1 MSIDMYL
8 EAART
13 QAESLGRAVEQCLG
27 QNLKL
32 ISVLSAFYNENELT
46 GKAYDSAKN
55 HVVETV
61 IPIVQ
66 GVILY
71 QEAIAL
77 ACQNFVSSYTA
88 EVDGK
93 SWRQSELEEKIR
105 FAEQQLAELERKSQ
119 LYSNNKGMSIVDF
132 SASITVAE
140 SARQVFQEIL
150 DNLLTFNESSP
161 TIFAEAET
169 YLVAASTGLS
179 QAAQSWDAST
189 QTYLPPRRDAD
200 LSWKGTINTGWTK
213 RQEMI
218 EEVKRQNA
226 KKTEFDRIAEMDYDD
241 LLHNYSEIISAKESG
256 DLNSPYYKPN
266 KTEYRI
272 KLEKAVVK
280 RYEEVKDLP
289 RETNVSKYTLQKVD
303 PFFKAKI
310 DRMNQKELEE
320 YYPGLKFSPIAPI
333 LDHNYYSS
341 ETDEANDIYLAAR
354 YQELDSQNPI
364 SKHDPNFEQ
373 KRFEYIAETG
383 LDPVTGK
390 EVDEELLNYATN
402 YTKYAPSI
410 KAGYDFLMVGT
421 AAWSTR
427 AYNKDIQTQRADAQI
442 NEYYQ
447 IKDAVRNSSVG
458 SQPVVGPQL
467 PSKNWTPEL
476 PSMNNI
482 QSKYVDLYSYE
493 YNSYTNPG
501 PLSEF
506 STTPNRNFYGGRY
519 NKTVLSEDTIFYR
532 AGNADN
538 PLGQWFTR
546 EAPQSR
552 AQVRID
558 TAVKDIWTNPDG
570 SYSGQ
575 SAIDKVYKI
584 KIPKGTTI
592 YDGPVGSQGGIY
604 QGGLNKEQIFIDSPW
619 NLDGVEVIDSWPII
633 H

>member
-1 MSIDMYL
+1 MYL

-32 ISVLSAFYNENELT
+32 ISVLSAFHNEDELK

-55 HVVETV
+55 HVVGTV

-77 ACQNFVSSYTA
+77 ACQNFVSNYTA

-132 SASITVAE
+132 SASIAVAE

-189 QTYLPPRRDAD
+189 QTYLPPRRDAN

-341 ETDEANDIYLAAR
+341 ETDKANDIYLAAR

-390 EVDEELLNYATN
+390 EADEELLNYATN

-442 NEYYQ
+442 NEYYK
-447 IKDAVRNSSVG
+447 IKDAVRTQSVG
-458 SQPVVGPQL
+458 SQSVVPEVGLTKGINVSPDNMVEGIPKEIGMPENANYAQKTYSNSFSEIGREKYSEL
-467 PSKNWTPEL
+467 AGEPINTIDDLVDSINTKKISISEL
-476 PSMNNI
+476 P
-482 QSKYVDLYSYE
+482 VE
-493 YNSYTNPG
+493 YIERDGHTLILNTRTSQALTQAGIPR
-501 PLSEF
+501 SE
-506 STTPNRNFYGGRY
+506 
-519 NKTVLSEDTIFYR
+519 
-532 AGNADN
+532 
-538 PLGQWFTR
+538 WFT
-546 EAPQSR
+546 
-552 AQVRID
+552 ID
-558 TAVKDIWTNPDG
+558 RTGN
-570 SYSGQ
+570 SLYES
-575 SAIDKVYKI
+575 
-584 KIPKGTTI
+584 
-592 YDGPVGSQGGIY
+592 
-604 QGGLNKEQIFIDSPW
+604 L
-619 NLDGVEVIDSWPII
+619 LDGQLKRNKLTSEGISEVRPSTRKGN
-633 H
+633 

>member
-32 ISVLSAFYNENELT
+32 ISVLSAFHNEDELT

-55 HVVETV
+55 HVVGTV

-77 ACQNFVSSYTA
+77 ACQNFVSNYTA

-132 SASITVAE
+132 SASIAVAE

-150 DNLLTFNESSP
+150 DNLLAFNESSP

-169 YLVAASTGLS
+169 YLAAASTGLS

-442 NEYYQ
+442 NEYYK

>member
-32 ISVLSAFYNENELT
+32 ISVLSAFHNEDELK

-55 HVVETV
+55 HVVGTV

-77 ACQNFVSSYTA
+77 ACQNFVSNYTA

-105 FAEQQLAELERKSQ
+105 FAEQQLTELERKSQ
-119 LYSNNKGMSIVDF
+119 LYANNKGMSIVDF
-132 SASITVAE
+132 SASIAVAE

-150 DNLLTFNESSP
+150 DNLLAFNESSP

-169 YLVAASTGLS
+169 YLAAASTGLS
-179 QAAQSWDAST
+179 QAAQSWDTST

-218 EEVKRQNA
+218 EEVKRQNS

-256 DLNSPYYKPN
+256 DLNSPLYKPN
-266 KTEYRI
+266 KTQYRLR
-272 KLEKAVVK
+272 LEKAVVK

-289 RETNVSKYTLQKVD
+289 RKNNVSKYTLQKVD

-320 YYPGLKFSPIAPI
+320 YYPGLKFSPIAPL

-341 ETDEANDIYLAAR
+341 ETDQANDIYLVAR

-364 SKHDPNFEQ
+364 SKHDPNFEK

-390 EVDEELLNYATN
+390 EADEELLNYATN

-427 AYNKDIQTQRADAQI
+427 AYNKDLQTQRADTQI
-442 NEYYQ
+442 NKYYQ
-447 IKDAVRNSSVG
+447 IKDAVRTQSVG
-458 SQPVVGPQL
+458 SQPVVEIKTYSMDDLANLKHTENFTEKSKIHIFEGDLNRRGQSGGYHYDMVEGTSGNIIEGTKGSVLNDAGVYEAKVEVNGIPKKANGGYSTFFPDHMSPQEVVDAINEAYEKRQFKVKTRNTYEGFSKNGMKITMYL
-467 PSKNWTPEL
+467 DSDEKIISAFPSKE
-476 PSMNNI
+476 
-482 QSKYVDLYSYE
+482 
-493 YNSYTNPG
+493 
-501 PLSEF
+501 
-506 STTPNRNFYGGRY
+506 
-519 NKTVLSEDTIFYR
+519 
-532 AGNADN
+532 
-538 PLGQWFTR
+538 
-546 EAPQSR
+546 
-552 AQVRID
+552 
-558 TAVKDIWTNPDG
+558 
-570 SYSGQ
+570 
-575 SAIDKVYKI
+575 
-584 KIPKGTTI
+584 
-592 YDGPVGSQGGIY
+592 
-604 QGGLNKEQIFIDSPW
+604 
-619 NLDGVEVIDSWPII
+619 
-633 H
+633 

>member
-32 ISVLSAFYNENELT
+32 ISVLSAFHNEDELK

-55 HVVETV
+55 HVVGTV

-77 ACQNFVSSYTA
+77 ACQNFVSNYTA

-119 LYSNNKGMSIVDF
+119 LYANNKGMSIVDF
-132 SASITVAE
+132 SASIAVAE

-150 DNLLTFNESSP
+150 DNLLAFNESSP

-218 EEVKRQNA
+218 EEVKRQNS

-341 ETDEANDIYLAAR
+341 ETDKANDIYLAAR

-383 LDPVTGK
+383 LDPVTNK
-390 EVDEELLNYATN
+390 EADKELLNYATN

-427 AYNKDIQTQRADAQI
+427 AYNKDLQSQRANAKV

-476 PSMNNI
+476 PLMNNI

>member
-1 MSIDMYL
+1 ML
-8 EAART
+8 
-13 QAESLGRAVEQCLG
+13 
-27 QNLKL
+27 
-32 ISVLSAFYNENELT
+32 
-46 GKAYDSAKN
+46 
-55 HVVETV
+55 
-61 IPIVQ
+61 
-66 GVILY
+66 
-71 QEAIAL
+71 
-77 ACQNFVSSYTA
+77 
-88 EVDGK
+88 
-93 SWRQSELEEKIR
+93 
-105 FAEQQLAELERKSQ
+105 
-119 LYSNNKGMSIVDF
+119 
-132 SASITVAE
+132 
-140 SARQVFQEIL
+140 
-150 DNLLTFNESSP
+150 
-161 TIFAEAET
+161 
-169 YLVAASTGLS
+169 
-179 QAAQSWDAST
+179 
-189 QTYLPPRRDAD
+189 
-200 LSWKGTINTGWTK
+200 
-213 RQEMI
+213 
-218 EEVKRQNA
+218 
-226 KKTEFDRIAEMDYDD
+226 
-241 LLHNYSEIISAKESG
+241 
-256 DLNSPYYKPN
+256 
-266 KTEYRI
+266 
-272 KLEKAVVK
+272 
-280 RYEEVKDLP
+280 
-289 RETNVSKYTLQKVD
+289 
-303 PFFKAKI
+303 
-310 DRMNQKELEE
+310 
-320 YYPGLKFSPIAPI
+320 
-333 LDHNYYSS
+333 
-341 ETDEANDIYLAAR
+341 
-354 YQELDSQNPI
+354 

-373 KRFEYIAETG
+373 KRFEYIAEMG
-383 LDPVTGK
+383 LDSVTGK
-390 EVDEELLNYATN
+390 EADEELLNYATN

-410 KAGYDFLMVGT
+410 KAGYDFLMVGV

>member
-32 ISVLSAFYNENELT
+32 ISVLSAFHNEDELT

-55 HVVETV
+55 HVVGTV

-77 ACQNFVSSYTA
+77 ACQNFVSNYTA

-119 LYSNNKGMSIVDF
+119 LYANNKGMSIVDF
-132 SASITVAE
+132 SASIAVAE

-150 DNLLTFNESSP
+150 DNLLAFNESSP

-213 RQEMI
+213 RQERI
-218 EEVKRQNA
+218 EETKSQQSFVKYIDELSFSKMEERYG
-226 KKTEFDRIAEMDYDD
+226 KLI
-241 LLHNYSEIISAKESG
+241 SEYESY
-256 DLNSPYYKPN
+256 LNTGY
-266 KTEYRI
+266 
-272 KLEKAVVK
+272 
-280 RYEEVKDLP
+280 
-289 RETNVSKYTLQKVD
+289 
-303 PFFKAKI
+303 
-310 DRMNQKELEE
+310 
-320 YYPGLKFSPIAPI
+320 
-333 LDHNYYSS
+333 
-341 ETDEANDIYLAAR
+341 
-354 YQELDSQNPI
+354 
-364 SKHDPNFEQ
+364 NF
-373 KRFEYIAETG
+373 
-383 LDPVTGK
+383 P
-390 EVDEELLNYATN
+390 
-402 YTKYAPSI
+402 
-410 KAGYDFLMVGT
+410 
-421 AAWSTR
+421 
-427 AYNKDIQTQRADAQI
+427 QRADLTAEQI
-442 NEYYQ
+442 NYIYSRYQ
-447 IKDAVRNSSVG
+447 YLREGGGAIYIESESSKKMKANLLASDKEEVDDMSLVELADKYPEFLRGRISIEFDYIFMSDEEKAKKDYSYVRFNQLMNAEPIDWRDPDYATKRNKYILETGKNPSTNEPATEAEIITAKNYGWVKAIPDTVAWTDMMVG
-458 SQPVVGPQL
+458 SYVGHQVYNGKPVYGIDTNFAGELRNPIVSSQTVFGPQL
-467 PSKNWTPEL
+467 PSKNWAPEL

>member
-1 MSIDMYL
+1 MYL

-32 ISVLSAFYNENELT
+32 ISVLSAFHNEDELK

-55 HVVETV
+55 HVVGTV

-77 ACQNFVSSYTA
+77 ACQNFVSNYTA

-150 DNLLTFNESSP
+150 DNLLAFNESSP

-169 YLVAASTGLS
+169 YLAAASTGLS

-373 KRFEYIAETG
+373 KRFEYISRTG

-390 EVDEELLNYATN
+390 EADEELLNYATN
-402 YTKYAPSI
+402 YTKYVPSI
-410 KAGYDFLMVGT
+410 KAGYDFLMVGA
-421 AAWSTR
+421 AAWSTW
-427 AYNKDIQTQRADAQI
+427 AYNKDLQTQRADAQI

-558 TAVKDIWTNPDG
+558 TAVKDIWTNPDS
-570 SYSGQ
+570 SYSQ
-575 SAIDKVYKI
+575 LI
-584 KIPKGTTI
+584 KSIK
-592 YDGPVGSQGGIY
+592 
-604 QGGLNKEQIFIDSPW
+604 
-619 NLDGVEVIDSWPII
+619 
-633 H
+633 

>member
-32 ISVLSAFYNENELT
+32 ISVLSAFHNEDELK

-55 HVVETV
+55 HVVGTV

-77 ACQNFVSSYTA
+77 ACQNFVSTYTA

-150 DNLLTFNESSP
+150 DNLLAFNESSP

-169 YLVAASTGLS
+169 YLAAASTGLS

-320 YYPGLKFSPIAPI
+320 YYPGLKFSPIAPL

-341 ETDEANDIYLAAR
+341 ETDKANDVYLAAR

-383 LDPVTGK
+383 LDPATGK
-390 EVDEELLNYATN
+390 EADKELLNYATN

-410 KAGYDFLMVGT
+410 KAGYDFLMVGA

-427 AYNKDIQTQRADAQI
+427 AYNKDLQTQRADTQI
-442 NEYYQ
+442 NKYYQ
-447 IKDAVRNSSVG
+447 IKDAVRTQSVG
-458 SQPVVGPQL
+458 SQPVVEIKTYSMDDL
-467 PSKNWTPEL
+467 ANLKHTENFTEKSKIHIFEGD
-476 PSMNNI
+476 I
-482 QSKYVDLYSYE
+482 
-493 YNSYTNPG
+493 
-501 PLSEF
+501 
-506 STTPNRNFYGGRY
+506 
-519 NKTVLSEDTIFYR
+519 NK
-532 AGNADN
+532 
-538 PLGQWFTR
+538 
-546 EAPQSR
+546 
-552 AQVRID
+552 
-558 TAVKDIWTNPDG
+558 K
-570 SYSGQ
+570 GQ
-575 SAIDKVYKI
+575 SGGYHYDMVEGTSGNIIEGTKGSVLNDAGVYEAKVEVNG
-584 KIPKGTTI
+584 IPKKANGGYSTFFPDHMSPQEVVDAI
-592 YDGPVGSQGGIY
+592 NEAYSNKVLAHGNKYIGKSSNGLKIGMYIRESDG
-604 QGGLNKEQIFIDSPW
+604 K
-619 NLDGVEVIDSWPII
+619 II
-633 H
+633 SAFPME

>member
-1 MSIDMYL
+1 MYL

-32 ISVLSAFYNENELT
+32 ISVLSAFHNENELT

-132 SASITVAE
+132 SASIAVAE
-140 SARQVFQEIL
+140 SAKQVFQEIL
-150 DNLLTFNESSP
+150 DNLLAFNDSSP

-169 YLVAASTGLS
+169 YLAAASTGLS
-179 QAAQSWDAST
+179 QASQSWDALT

-200 LSWKGTINTGWTK
+200 LSWKATINTGWTK

-256 DLNSPYYKPN
+256 DLNSPLYKPN
-266 KTEYRI
+266 KTQYRLR
-272 KLEKAVVK
+272 LEKAVVK

-289 RETNVSKYTLQKVD
+289 RKNIVSKYTLQQVD

-341 ETDEANDIYLAAR
+341 ETDKANDIYLAAR

-383 LDPVTGK
+383 LDPATGK
-390 EVDEELLNYATN
+390 EADKELLNYATN

-447 IKDAVRNSSVG
+447 IKDAVMTQSVG
-458 SQPVVGPQL
+458 SQSVVEIKTYSMDDL
-467 PSKNWTPEL
+467 ANLKHTENFTEKSKIHIFEGD
-476 PSMNNI
+476 I
-482 QSKYVDLYSYE
+482 
-493 YNSYTNPG
+493 
-501 PLSEF
+501 
-506 STTPNRNFYGGRY
+506 
-519 NKTVLSEDTIFYR
+519 NKKGR
-532 AGNADN
+532 AGGYHYDMVE
-538 PLGQWFTR
+538 GT
-546 EAPQSR
+546 
-552 AQVRID
+552 
-558 TAVKDIWTNPDG
+558 
-570 SYSGQ
+570 SGN
-575 SAIDKVYKI
+575 II
-584 KIPKGTTI
+584 EGTKGPALN
-592 YDGPVGSQGGIY
+592 DAGIY
-604 QGGLNKEQIFIDSPW
+604 EAK
-619 NLDGVEVIDSWPII
+619 VEVNGTLKKANGGKSTFFPDHMSPQEVVDAINEAYSNKVLMEGSRYVGTSQNGISIEII
-633 H
+633 LNSEGKIITAYPLK

>member
-32 ISVLSAFYNENELT
+32 ISVLSAFHNEDELK

-55 HVVETV
+55 HVVGTV

-77 ACQNFVSSYTA
+77 ACQNFVSNYTA

-119 LYSNNKGMSIVDF
+119 LYANNKGMSIVDF
-132 SASITVAE
+132 SASIAVAE

-150 DNLLTFNESSP
+150 DNLLAFNESSP
-161 TIFAEAET
+161 TIFTEAEA
-169 YLVAASTGLS
+169 YLAAASTGLS

-213 RQEMI
+213 RQERI
-218 EEVKRQNA
+218 EETKSQQSFVKYIDELSFSKMEERYG
-226 KKTEFDRIAEMDYDD
+226 KLI
-241 LLHNYSEIISAKESG
+241 SEYESY
-256 DLNSPYYKPN
+256 LNTGY
-266 KTEYRI
+266 
-272 KLEKAVVK
+272 
-280 RYEEVKDLP
+280 
-289 RETNVSKYTLQKVD
+289 
-303 PFFKAKI
+303 
-310 DRMNQKELEE
+310 
-320 YYPGLKFSPIAPI
+320 
-333 LDHNYYSS
+333 
-341 ETDEANDIYLAAR
+341 
-354 YQELDSQNPI
+354 
-364 SKHDPNFEQ
+364 NF
-373 KRFEYIAETG
+373 
-383 LDPVTGK
+383 P
-390 EVDEELLNYATN
+390 
-402 YTKYAPSI
+402 
-410 KAGYDFLMVGT
+410 
-421 AAWSTR
+421 
-427 AYNKDIQTQRADAQI
+427 QRADLTAEQI
-442 NEYYQ
+442 NYIYSRYQ
-447 IKDAVRNSSVG
+447 YLREGGGAIYIESESSKKMKANLLASDKEEVDDMSLVELADKYPEFLRGRISIEFDYIFMSDEEKAKKDYSYVRFNQLMNAEPIDWRDPDYATKRNKYILETGKNPSTNEPATEAEIITAKNYGWVKAIPDTVAWTDMMVG
-458 SQPVVGPQL
+458 SYVGHQVYNGKPVYGIDTNFAGELRNPIVSSQTVFGPQL
-467 PSKNWTPEL
+467 PSKNWAPEL

>member
-32 ISVLSAFYNENELT
+32 ISVLSAFHNEDELK

-55 HVVETV
+55 HVVGTV

-77 ACQNFVSSYTA
+77 ACQNFVSNYTA

-119 LYSNNKGMSIVDF
+119 LYANNKGMSIVDF
-132 SASITVAE
+132 SASIAVAE

-150 DNLLTFNESSP
+150 DNLLAFNESSP

-169 YLVAASTGLS
+169 YLAAASTGLS

-241 LLHNYSEIISAKESG
+241 LLHNYSEIISAKDSG

>member
-32 ISVLSAFYNENELT
+32 ISVLSAFHNENELT

-150 DNLLTFNESSP
+150 DNLLAFNESSP

-169 YLVAASTGLS
+169 YLAAASTGLS

-189 QTYLPPRRDAD
+189 QTYLPPRRDAN

-341 ETDEANDIYLAAR
+341 ETDKANDIYLAAR

-390 EVDEELLNYATN
+390 EADEELLNYATN

-442 NEYYQ
+442 NEYYK
-447 IKDAVRNSSVG
+447 IKDAVRTQSVG
-458 SQPVVGPQL
+458 SQSVVPEVGLTKGINVSPDNMVEGIPKEIGMPENANYAQKTYSNSFSEIGREKYSEL
-467 PSKNWTPEL
+467 AGEPINTIDDLVDSINTKKISISEL
-476 PSMNNI
+476 P
-482 QSKYVDLYSYE
+482 VE
-493 YNSYTNPG
+493 YIERDGHTLILNTRTSQALTQAGIPR
-501 PLSEF
+501 SE
-506 STTPNRNFYGGRY
+506 
-519 NKTVLSEDTIFYR
+519 
-532 AGNADN
+532 
-538 PLGQWFTR
+538 WFT
-546 EAPQSR
+546 
-552 AQVRID
+552 ID
-558 TAVKDIWTNPDG
+558 RTGN
-570 SYSGQ
+570 SLYES
-575 SAIDKVYKI
+575 
-584 KIPKGTTI
+584 
-592 YDGPVGSQGGIY
+592 
-604 QGGLNKEQIFIDSPW
+604 L
-619 NLDGVEVIDSWPII
+619 LDGQLKRNKLTSEGISEVRPSTRKGN
-633 H
+633 

>member
-32 ISVLSAFYNENELT
+32 ISVLSAFHNEDELK

-55 HVVETV
+55 HVVGTV

-77 ACQNFVSSYTA
+77 ACQNFVSNYTA

-150 DNLLTFNESSP
+150 DNLLAFNESSP

-169 YLVAASTGLS
+169 YLAAASTGLS
-179 QAAQSWDAST
+179 QAVQSWDAST

-226 KKTEFDRIAEMDYDD
+226 SMTLEEKIASLSREQIEKEYPRIVEAYWNNEIFDYRWRGKFTQKEIKEVDLVIERYKKSLE
-241 LLHNYSEIISAKESG
+241 ESPG
-256 DLNSPYYKPN
+256 L
-266 KTEYRI
+266 R
-272 KLEKAVVK
+272 
-280 RYEEVKDLP
+280 KDVLA
-289 RETNVSKYTLQKVD
+289 KVD

-320 YYPGLKFSPIAPI
+320 YYPGLKFSPIAPL

-341 ETDEANDIYLAAR
+341 ETDQANDIYLVAR
-354 YQELDSQNPI
+354 YQELDSQDPI

-373 KRFEYIAETG
+373 KRFEYISRTG

-390 EVDEELLNYATN
+390 EADEELLNYSTN

-427 AYNKDIQTQRADAQI
+427 AYNKDIQTQRADTQI

-447 IKDAVRNSSVG
+447 IKDAVRTQSVVPAAKVNTRAFTEKTVPDFVTRNDNNFYDTRNYKG
-458 SQPVVGPQL
+458 NPKAYINEDGYLVSVNPEGDLPIHSQIRGG
-467 PSKNWTPEL
+467 NFDRTPYISTTD
-476 PSMNNI
+476 P
-482 QSKYVDLYSYE
+482 
-493 YNSYTNPG
+493 
-501 PLSEF
+501 EF
-506 STTPNRNFYGGRY
+506 STTPKNYGSDRIRIDSKQIQHDIETGKLKNVEVITHQEIVDHLQKRVDQAQVRY
-519 NKTVLSEDTIFYR
+519 NKNPNNINTRRLNDAKKDLFNTKRDGEVLIKGSIPPEY
-532 AGNADN
+532 
-538 PLGQWFTR
+538 FTF
-546 EAPQSR
+546 E
-552 AQVRID
+552 
-558 TAVKDIWTNPDG
+558 
-570 SYSGQ
+570 
-575 SAIDKVYKI
+575 
-584 KIPKGTTI
+584 
-592 YDGPVGSQGGIY
+592 
-604 QGGLNKEQIFIDSPW
+604 
-619 NLDGVEVIDSWPII
+619 
-633 H
+633 

>member
-32 ISVLSAFYNENELT
+32 ISVLSAFHNEDELK

-55 HVVETV
+55 HVVGTV

-66 GVILY
+66 EVILY

-77 ACQNFVSSYTA
+77 ACQNFVSNYTA

-119 LYSNNKGMSIVDF
+119 LYANNKGMSIVDF

-150 DNLLTFNESSP
+150 DNLLAFNESSP

-169 YLVAASTGLS
+169 YLAAASTGLS

-364 SKHDPNFEQ
+364 SKHDPSFEQ

-383 LDPVTGK
+383 LDPVTNK
-390 EVDEELLNYATN
+390 EADKELLNYATN

>member
-32 ISVLSAFYNENELT
+32 ISVLSAFHNEDELT

-55 HVVETV
+55 HVVGTV

-77 ACQNFVSSYTA
+77 ACQNFVSNYTA

-132 SASITVAE
+132 SASIAVAE

-150 DNLLTFNESSP
+150 DNLLAFNDSSP
-161 TIFAEAET
+161 TIFAEAES
-169 YLVAASTGLS
+169 YLAAASTGLS
-179 QAAQSWDAST
+179 QAGQSWDAST

-200 LSWKGTINTGWTK
+200 LSWKAIINSGWTK

-226 KKTEFDRIAEMDYDD
+226 SMTLEEKIASLSREQIEKEYPRIVEAYWNNEIFDYRWRGKFTQKEIKEVDLVIERYKK
-241 LLHNYSEIISAKESG
+241 S
-256 DLNSPYYKPN
+256 
-266 KTEYRI
+266 
-272 KLEKAVVK
+272 LEENPGL
-280 RYEEVKDLP
+280 RKDILA
-289 RETNVSKYTLQKVD
+289 KVD

-320 YYPGLKFSPIAPI
+320 YYPGLKFSPIAPL

-341 ETDEANDIYLAAR
+341 ETDQANDIYLVAR

-373 KRFEYIAETG
+373 KRFEYISRTG

-390 EVDEELLNYATN
+390 EADKELLNYATN
-402 YTKYAPSI
+402 YTKYAPGI
-410 KAGYDFLMVGT
+410 KAGYDFLMVGA

-427 AYNKDIQTQRADAQI
+427 AYNKDLQTQRADTQI
-442 NEYYQ
+442 NKYYQ
-447 IKDAVRNSSVG
+447 IKDAVRTQSVG
-458 SQPVVGPQL
+458 SQPVVEIKTYSMDDL
-467 PSKNWTPEL
+467 ANLKHTENFTEKSKIHIFEGD
-476 PSMNNI
+476 I
-482 QSKYVDLYSYE
+482 
-493 YNSYTNPG
+493 
-501 PLSEF
+501 
-506 STTPNRNFYGGRY
+506 
-519 NKTVLSEDTIFYR
+519 NK
-532 AGNADN
+532 
-538 PLGQWFTR
+538 
-546 EAPQSR
+546 
-552 AQVRID
+552 
-558 TAVKDIWTNPDG
+558 K
-570 SYSGQ
+570 GQ
-575 SAIDKVYKI
+575 SGGYHYDMVEGTSGNIIEGTKGSVLNDAGVYEAKVEVNG
-584 KIPKGTTI
+584 IPKKANGGYSTFFPDHMSPQEVVDAI
-592 YDGPVGSQGGIY
+592 NEAYSNKVLAHGNKYIGKSSNGLKIGMYIRESDG
-604 QGGLNKEQIFIDSPW
+604 K
-619 NLDGVEVIDSWPII
+619 II
-633 H
+633 SAFPME

>member
-32 ISVLSAFYNENELT
+32 ISVLSAFHNEDELK

-55 HVVETV
+55 HVVGTV

-77 ACQNFVSSYTA
+77 ACQNFVSNYTA

-132 SASITVAE
+132 SASIAVAE

-169 YLVAASTGLS
+169 YLAAASTGLS

>member
-32 ISVLSAFYNENELT
+32 ISVLSAFHNEDELK

-55 HVVETV
+55 HVVGTV

-77 ACQNFVSSYTA
+77 ACQNFVSNYTA

-119 LYSNNKGMSIVDF
+119 LYSNNKGMSILDF
-132 SASITVAE
+132 SASIAVAE

-150 DNLLTFNESSP
+150 DNLLAFNESSP

-169 YLVAASTGLS
+169 YLAAASTGLS

-390 EVDEELLNYATN
+390 EADEELLNYATN

-442 NEYYQ
+442 NEYYK
-447 IKDAVRNSSVG
+447 IKDAVRTQSVG
-458 SQPVVGPQL
+458 SQSVVPEVGLTKGINVSPDNMVEGIPKEIGMPENANYAQKTYSNSFSEIGREKYSEL
-467 PSKNWTPEL
+467 AGEPINTIDDLVDSINTKKISISEL
-476 PSMNNI
+476 P
-482 QSKYVDLYSYE
+482 VE
-493 YNSYTNPG
+493 YIERDGHTLILNTRTSQALTQAGIPR
-501 PLSEF
+501 SE
-506 STTPNRNFYGGRY
+506 
-519 NKTVLSEDTIFYR
+519 
-532 AGNADN
+532 
-538 PLGQWFTR
+538 WFT
-546 EAPQSR
+546 
-552 AQVRID
+552 ID
-558 TAVKDIWTNPDG
+558 RTGN
-570 SYSGQ
+570 SLYES
-575 SAIDKVYKI
+575 
-584 KIPKGTTI
+584 
-592 YDGPVGSQGGIY
+592 
-604 QGGLNKEQIFIDSPW
+604 L
-619 NLDGVEVIDSWPII
+619 LDGQLKRNKLTSEGISEVRPSTRKGN
-633 H
+633 

>member
-32 ISVLSAFYNENELT
+32 ISVLSAFHNEDELK

-55 HVVETV
+55 HVVGTV

-77 ACQNFVSSYTA
+77 ACQNFVSNYTA

-150 DNLLTFNESSP
+150 DNLLAFNESSP

-169 YLVAASTGLS
+169 YLAAASTGLS
-179 QAAQSWDAST
+179 QAVQSWDAST

-226 KKTEFDRIAEMDYDD
+226 SMTLEEKIASLSREQIEKEYPRIVEAYWNNEIFDYRWRGKFTQKEIKEVDLVIERYKKSLE
-241 LLHNYSEIISAKESG
+241 ESPG
-256 DLNSPYYKPN
+256 L
-266 KTEYRI
+266 R
-272 KLEKAVVK
+272 
-280 RYEEVKDLP
+280 KDVLA
-289 RETNVSKYTLQKVD
+289 KVD

-320 YYPGLKFSPIAPI
+320 YYPGLKFSPIAPL

-341 ETDEANDIYLAAR
+341 ETDQANDIYLVAR

-373 KRFEYIAETG
+373 KRFEYISRTG

-390 EVDEELLNYATN
+390 EADEELLNYSTN

-427 AYNKDIQTQRADAQI
+427 AYNKDIQTQRADTQI

-447 IKDAVRNSSVG
+447 IKDAVRTQSVVPAAKVNTRAFTEKTVPDFVTRNDNNFYDTRNYKG
-458 SQPVVGPQL
+458 NPKAYINEDGYLVSVNPEGDLPIHSQIRGG
-467 PSKNWTPEL
+467 NFDRTPYISTTD
-476 PSMNNI
+476 P
-482 QSKYVDLYSYE
+482 
-493 YNSYTNPG
+493 
-501 PLSEF
+501 EF
-506 STTPNRNFYGGRY
+506 STTPKNYGSDRIRIDSKQIQHDIETGKLKNVEVITHQEIVDHLQKRVDQAQVRY
-519 NKTVLSEDTIFYR
+519 NKNPNNINTRRLNDAKKDLFNTKRDGEVLIKGSIPPEY
-532 AGNADN
+532 
-538 PLGQWFTR
+538 FTF
-546 EAPQSR
+546 E
-552 AQVRID
+552 
-558 TAVKDIWTNPDG
+558 
-570 SYSGQ
+570 
-575 SAIDKVYKI
+575 
-584 KIPKGTTI
+584 
-592 YDGPVGSQGGIY
+592 
-604 QGGLNKEQIFIDSPW
+604 
-619 NLDGVEVIDSWPII
+619 
-633 H
+633 

>member
-32 ISVLSAFYNENELT
+32 ISVLSAFHNEDELK

-55 HVVETV
+55 HVVGTV

-77 ACQNFVSSYTA
+77 ACQNFVSNYTA

-132 SASITVAE
+132 SASIAVAE

-200 LSWKGTINTGWTK
+200 LSWKATINTGWTK

-218 EEVKRQNA
+218 EEVKRQNT

-390 EVDEELLNYATN
+390 EADKELLNYATN

-427 AYNKDIQTQRADAQI
+427 AYNKDLQTQRADAQI

-458 SQPVVGPQL
+458 SQPVVEIKTYSMDDLANLKHTENFTEKSKIHIFEGDLNRRGQSGGYHYDMVEGTSGNIIEGTRGPAL
-467 PSKNWTPEL
+467 NDAGIYEAKIEVNGIPKKANGG
-476 PSMNNI
+476 
-482 QSKYVDLYSYE
+482 YSTFFPDYMSPQE
-493 YNSYTNPG
+493 
-501 PLSEF
+501 
-506 STTPNRNFYGGRY
+506 
-519 NKTVLSEDTIFYR
+519 VVDTINEAYSNKVL
-532 AGNADN
+532 AYGNTYIGKSHN
-538 PLGQWFTR
+538 GLKIGMYIR
-546 EAPQSR
+546 ES
-552 AQVRID
+552 
-558 TAVKDIWTNPDG
+558 DG
-570 SYSGQ
+570 KII
-575 SAIDKVYKI
+575 SAF
-584 KIPKGTTI
+584 PM
-592 YDGPVGSQGGIY
+592 
-604 QGGLNKEQIFIDSPW
+604 E
-619 NLDGVEVIDSWPII
+619 
-633 H
+633 

>member
-32 ISVLSAFYNENELT
+32 ISVLSAFHNENELT

-77 ACQNFVSSYTA
+77 ACQNFVSNYTA

-150 DNLLTFNESSP
+150 DNLLAFNESSP

-169 YLVAASTGLS
+169 YLAAASTGLS

-341 ETDEANDIYLAAR
+341 EIDKANDIYLAAR

-373 KRFEYIAETG
+373 KRFEYISRTG

-442 NEYYQ
+442 NEYYK

-458 SQPVVGPQL
+458 SQPVVEIKTYSMDDLANLKHTENFTEKSKIHIFEGDLNRRGQSGGYHYDMVEGTSGNIIEGTRGPALNDAGIYEAKVEVNGIPKKANGGYSTFFPDHMSPQEVVDAINEAYETRVFDANSRNTYEGI
-467 PSKNWTPEL
+467 SKN
-476 PSMNNI
+476 
-482 QSKYVDLYSYE
+482 
-493 YNSYTNPG
+493 G
-501 PLSEF
+501 
-506 STTPNRNFYGGRY
+506 
-519 NKTVLSEDTIFYR
+519 
-532 AGNADN
+532 
-538 PLGQWFTR
+538 
-546 EAPQSR
+546 
-552 AQVRID
+552 
-558 TAVKDIWTNPDG
+558 
-570 SYSGQ
+570 
-575 SAIDKVYKI
+575 I
-584 KIPKGTTI
+584 KITM
-592 YDGPVGSQGGIY
+592 YLDS
-604 QGGLNKEQIFIDSPW
+604 EQK
-619 NLDGVEVIDSWPII
+619 II
-633 H
+633 SAFPSSK

>member
-1 MSIDMYL
+1 MYL

-32 ISVLSAFYNENELT
+32 ISVLSAFHNEDELK

-55 HVVETV
+55 HVVGTV

-77 ACQNFVSSYTA
+77 ACQNFVSTYTA

-132 SASITVAE
+132 SASITVVE

-150 DNLLTFNESSP
+150 DNLLAFNESSP
-161 TIFAEAET
+161 TIFVEAET
-169 YLVAASTGLS
+169 YLAAASIGLS

-280 RYEEVKDLP
+280 RYEEVRDLP

-341 ETDEANDIYLAAR
+341 ETDKANDIYLAAR

-364 SKHDPNFEQ
+364 SKHDPSFEQ

-383 LDPVTGK
+383 LDPVTNK
-390 EVDEELLNYATN
+390 EADKELLNYATN

-447 IKDAVRNSSVG
+447 IKDAVRTQSVG
-458 SQPVVGPQL
+458 SQSVVGPQL
-467 PSKNWTPEL
+467 PSKNLDSKLPKINVGGLDNPIVDEMSTVGRWMSREEYTKMIDSGKVQMSPNGNTTYVATP
-476 PSMNNI
+476 SNI
-482 QSKYVDLYSYE
+482 EAFPAAKPGSVFTEFDVNSQSLYPAGKE
-493 YNSYTNPG
+493 GWGQIPG
-501 PLSEF
+501 PGSLIDRLNQKKGLPAITEM
-506 STTPNRNFYGGRY
+506 PDARNI
-519 NKTVLSEDTIFYR
+519 N
-532 AGNADN
+532 
-538 PLGQWFTR
+538 
-546 EAPQSR
+546 
-552 AQVRID
+552 
-558 TAVKDIWTNPDG
+558 
-570 SYSGQ
+570 
-575 SAIDKVYKI
+575 I
-584 KIPKGTTI
+584 KGEK
-592 YDGPVGSQGGIY
+592 
-604 QGGLNKEQIFIDSPW
+604 
-619 NLDGVEVIDSWPII
+619 
-633 H
+633 

>member
-32 ISVLSAFYNENELT
+32 ISVLSAFHNEDELK

-55 HVVETV
+55 HVVGTV

-77 ACQNFVSSYTA
+77 ACQNFVSNYTA

-132 SASITVAE
+132 SASIAVAE

-150 DNLLTFNESSP
+150 DNLLAFNDSSP
-161 TIFAEAET
+161 TIFAEAES
-169 YLVAASTGLS
+169 YLAAASTGLS
-179 QAAQSWDAST
+179 QAGQSWDAST

-200 LSWKGTINTGWTK
+200 LSWKAIINSGWTK

-226 KKTEFDRIAEMDYDD
+226 SMTLEEKIASLSREQIEKEYPRIVEAYWNNEIFDYRWRGKFTQKEIKEVDLVIERYKK
-241 LLHNYSEIISAKESG
+241 S
-256 DLNSPYYKPN
+256 
-266 KTEYRI
+266 
-272 KLEKAVVK
+272 LEENPGL
-280 RYEEVKDLP
+280 RKDILA
-289 RETNVSKYTLQKVD
+289 KVD

-320 YYPGLKFSPIAPI
+320 YYPGLKFSPIAPL

-341 ETDEANDIYLAAR
+341 ETDQANDIYLVAR

-373 KRFEYIAETG
+373 KRFEYISRTG

-390 EVDEELLNYATN
+390 EADKELLNYATN
-402 YTKYAPSI
+402 YTKYAPGI
-410 KAGYDFLMVGT
+410 KAGYDFLMVGA

-427 AYNKDIQTQRADAQI
+427 AYNKDLQTQRADTQI
-442 NEYYQ
+442 NKYYQ
-447 IKDAVRNSSVG
+447 IKDAVRTQSVG
-458 SQPVVGPQL
+458 SQPVVEIKTYSMDDL
-467 PSKNWTPEL
+467 ANLKHTENFTEKSKIHIFEGD
-476 PSMNNI
+476 I
-482 QSKYVDLYSYE
+482 
-493 YNSYTNPG
+493 
-501 PLSEF
+501 
-506 STTPNRNFYGGRY
+506 
-519 NKTVLSEDTIFYR
+519 NK
-532 AGNADN
+532 
-538 PLGQWFTR
+538 
-546 EAPQSR
+546 
-552 AQVRID
+552 
-558 TAVKDIWTNPDG
+558 K
-570 SYSGQ
+570 GQ
-575 SAIDKVYKI
+575 SGGYHYDMVEGTSGNIIEGTKGSVLNDAGVYEAKVEVNG
-584 KIPKGTTI
+584 IPKKANGGYSTFFPDHMSPQEVVDAI
-592 YDGPVGSQGGIY
+592 NEAYSNKVLAHGNKYIGKSSNGLKIGMYIRESDG
-604 QGGLNKEQIFIDSPW
+604 K
-619 NLDGVEVIDSWPII
+619 II
-633 H
+633 SAFPME

>member
-1 MSIDMYL
+1 MYL

-32 ISVLSAFYNENELT
+32 ISVLSAFHNEDELK

-55 HVVETV
+55 HVVGTV

-77 ACQNFVSSYTA
+77 ACQNFVSTYTA

-150 DNLLTFNESSP
+150 DNLLAFNESSP

-169 YLVAASTGLS
+169 YLAAASTGLS

-320 YYPGLKFSPIAPI
+320 YYPGLKFSPIAPL

-341 ETDEANDIYLAAR
+341 ETDQANDIYLVAR

-373 KRFEYIAETG
+373 KRFEYISRTG

-390 EVDEELLNYATN
+390 EADKELLNYATN

-410 KAGYDFLMVGT
+410 KAGYDFLMVGA

-427 AYNKDIQTQRADAQI
+427 AYNKDLQTQRADTQI
-442 NEYYQ
+442 NKYYQ
-447 IKDAVRNSSVG
+447 IKDAVRTQSVG
-458 SQPVVGPQL
+458 SQPVVEIKTYSMDDL
-467 PSKNWTPEL
+467 ANLKHTENFTEKSKIHIFEGD
-476 PSMNNI
+476 I
-482 QSKYVDLYSYE
+482 
-493 YNSYTNPG
+493 
-501 PLSEF
+501 
-506 STTPNRNFYGGRY
+506 
-519 NKTVLSEDTIFYR
+519 NK
-532 AGNADN
+532 
-538 PLGQWFTR
+538 
-546 EAPQSR
+546 
-552 AQVRID
+552 
-558 TAVKDIWTNPDG
+558 K
-570 SYSGQ
+570 GQ
-575 SAIDKVYKI
+575 SGGYHYDMVEGTSGNIIEGTKGSVLNDAGVYEAKVEVNG
-584 KIPKGTTI
+584 IPKKANGGYSTFFPDHMSPQEVVDAI
-592 YDGPVGSQGGIY
+592 NEAYSNKVLAHGNKYIGKSSNGLKIGMYIRESDG
-604 QGGLNKEQIFIDSPW
+604 K
-619 NLDGVEVIDSWPII
+619 II
-633 H
+633 SAFPME

>member
-32 ISVLSAFYNENELT
+32 ISVLSAFHNEDELK

-55 HVVETV
+55 HVVGTV

-77 ACQNFVSSYTA
+77 ACQNFVSTYTA

-150 DNLLTFNESSP
+150 DNLLAFNESSP

-169 YLVAASTGLS
+169 YLAAASTGLS

-320 YYPGLKFSPIAPI
+320 YYPGLKFSPIAPL

-341 ETDEANDIYLAAR
+341 ETDQANDIYLVAR

-373 KRFEYIAETG
+373 KRFEYISRTG

-390 EVDEELLNYATN
+390 EADKELLNYATN
-402 YTKYAPSI
+402 YTKYAPGI
-410 KAGYDFLMVGT
+410 KAGYDFLMVGA

-427 AYNKDIQTQRADAQI
+427 AYNKDLQTQRADTQI
-442 NEYYQ
+442 NKYYQ
-447 IKDAVRNSSVG
+447 IKDAVRTQSVG
-458 SQPVVGPQL
+458 SQPVVEIKTYSMDDL
-467 PSKNWTPEL
+467 ANLKHTENFTEKSKIHIFEGD
-476 PSMNNI
+476 I
-482 QSKYVDLYSYE
+482 
-493 YNSYTNPG
+493 
-501 PLSEF
+501 
-506 STTPNRNFYGGRY
+506 
-519 NKTVLSEDTIFYR
+519 NK
-532 AGNADN
+532 
-538 PLGQWFTR
+538 
-546 EAPQSR
+546 
-552 AQVRID
+552 
-558 TAVKDIWTNPDG
+558 K
-570 SYSGQ
+570 GQ
-575 SAIDKVYKI
+575 SGGYHYDMVEGTSGNIIEGTKGSVLNDAGVYEAKVEVNG
-584 KIPKGTTI
+584 IPKKASGGYSTFFPDHMSPQEVVDAI
-592 YDGPVGSQGGIY
+592 NEAYSNKVLAHGNKYIGKSSNGLKIGMYIRESDG
-604 QGGLNKEQIFIDSPW
+604 K
-619 NLDGVEVIDSWPII
+619 II
-633 H
+633 SAFPME